1 MKKRELIL
9 ITYNK
14 LNADHYT
21 NELLSFFDHSIN
33 IKSYTITDGLPENI
47 SGDLILV
54 LTPIA
59 ELDLKSHISANTQ
72 IIYGKKV
79 ITKEAYEKLLNVPPD
94 TKAILMTTNKTSS
107 FEMATYLYKIG
118 ISHIDFMPSY
128 PENRERLD
136 LDTAVTPGQ
145 IYCIPPYI
153 KNIIDLGWRH
163 ISADTLM
170 AVLVSLKLHNEN
182 FTDKIMNLSQILL
195 NSDFQCSQLDKIS
208 VSEEMLYQIINVIN
222 DGLLFINKDHRPVFV
237 NTAFLNILGLNPKY
251 EHSPDLLNYLPREIR
266 EPITKN
272 KPMPDEVFIK
282 RNSEKNS
289 KDFILTIKPFRL
301 YQDIYGSFII
311 LKEANNISNL
321 ENKIR
326 KGLTQKLYTA
336 KYTFDDI
343 KGESPEIKQV
353 IDKAK
358 KMAMTD
364 FPVLIMGETG
374 TGKELFA
381 QSIHNYSKRRNKPF
395 VAINCAALS
404 SALLES
410 ELFGYE
416 GGSFTGAKKEGK
428 AGLFEYAHTGTIFL
442 DEIGD
447 MPQDL
452 QSKLLRVLQEK
463 EIRRVGSNSTIPVD
477 VRIIAATNKSLE
489 EMIESNTFRM
499 DLFYRI
505 SMFTLHIPSLFERKG
520 DILCL
525 ANYFIASV
533 SKEQEISRELKI
545 KLSNMRWKGNV
556 RELKN
561 CIEYLSYMGGT
572 VLVPDDLPESYK
584 VCSDEGVLPCLYMS
598 CKAEE
603 NFSNLHPSYI
613 DRLPEHMQLYPLRKI
628 HAMLSVL
635 SSLYECSKG
644 RNAIIKEF
652 SGKYTEHDIKV
663 ALLDLSAHNYIKVSR
678 GRGGSFITEAGIKLL
693 KSIN

>member
-1 MKKRELIL
+1 MQKKELIL

-21 NELLSFFDHSIN
+21 NELLSFFEHLIT
-33 IKSYTITDGLPENI
+33 IKSYTISDGLPENI

-59 ELDLKSHISANTQ
+59 EVDLKAHISGNTQ

-94 TKAILMTTNKTSS
+94 TRAILMTTNKTSS

-128 PENRERLD
+128 PENHEVFD
-136 LDTAVTPGQ
+136 LDIAVTPGQ

-170 AVLVSLKLHNEN
+170 AVLVSLKLHNDN

-251 EHSPDLLNYLPREIR
+251 EHSPDLLNYLPKEIR

-272 KPMPDEVFIK
+272 ETLPDEVFIK
-282 RNSEKNS
+282 RNSEKNI

-311 LKEANNISNL
+311 LKEAKNISNL

-336 KYTFDDI
+336 KYTFDNI
-343 KGESPEIKQV
+343 KGDSPEIKQI

-364 FPVLIMGETG
+364 FPVLITGETG

-381 QSIHNYSKRRNKPF
+381 QSIHNYSNRHNKPF

-428 AGLFEYAHTGTIFL
+428 VGLFEYAHTGTIFL

-447 MPQDL
+447 MPLDL
-452 QSKLLRVLQEK
+452 QSKLLRALQEK

-489 EMIESNTFRM
+489 EMIKSNTFRT

-505 SMFTLHIPSLFERKG
+505 SMFTLHIPSLSERKG

-525 ANYFIASV
+525 ANHFISSAS
-533 SKEQEISRELKI
+533 KNQKISTDLKI
-545 KLSNMRWKGNV
+545 ILSNMRWKGNV

-561 CIEYLSYMGGT
+561 CIEYLSYMGNS
-572 VLVPDDLPESYK
+572 VLTPDDLPERYK
-584 VCSDEGVLPCLYMS
+584 VDFNERTLSCLHAS
-598 CKAEE
+598 EKSEE
-603 NFSNLHPSYI
+603 NSIDSSSLQI
-613 DRLPEHMQLYPLRKI
+613 DRLPADMQLYPLKKI
-628 HAMLSVL
+628 HAALSVL
-635 SSLYECSKG
+635 SSLYDCSKG
-644 RNAIIKEF
+644 RNAIIKELR
-652 SGKYTEHDIKV
+652 GKYTEHDIKV
-663 ALLDLSAHNYIKVSR
+663 ALLDLSSHNYIKVSR
-678 GRGGSFITEAGIKLL
+678 GRGGSCITEEGIKLL